1 MFLQI
6 FKIMIEEK
14 IQEDVKQA
22 MRQKDTTKLNVL
34 RGLKNAITNAKLAKG
49 SVESEIND
57 IEIISLIRKQVQQR
71 EDSAAQFKNG
81 ERQELAEKELA
92 EKAIL
97 TVYLPAELSQDELF
111 NIVDQA
117 INDVMAVTKKDM
129 GKAIKRALE
138 LADGRASNKEISQLI
153 SQKLN

>member
-1 MFLQI
+1 
-6 FKIMIEEK
+6 MIEEK